1 MHRRWSSVV
10 GVVFIVVGLVV
21 VSGVVLIV
29 VVVGRVVVVLIVV
42 RVIDVDRR
50 IIVVYVL
57 VGNVGVAFMQ
67 SCLSPPAVGRQE
79 VWVL

>member
-1 MHRRWSSVV
+1 MCRRWSNVV
-10 GVVFIVVGLVV
+10 GVM
-21 VSGVVLIV
+21 LIV
-29 VVVGRVVVVLIVV
+29 VVVGRVVV
-42 RVIDVDRR
+42 VIDVDRR

>member
-1 MHRRWSSVV
+1 MHRRWTSVV
-10 GVVFIVVGLVV
+10 GVMLIVVGLVV
-21 VSGVVLIV
+21 VSGVV
-29 VVVGRVVVVLIVV
+29 VVLIVV
-42 RVIDVDRR
+42 RLIAVDRR

-67 SCLSPPAVGRQE
+67 SCLSPPAVGRQD